1 VALAIDAS
9 SPALTTQ
16 TNTATATL
24 ASGSFTPPAG
34 SVLLIQWSSDGG
46 AHAGL
51 TDDHRQPRHAADLHA
66 ARLES
71 RELGHA
77 CCQRSGGDVAGCG
90 RLVGGDDRHGHNGAV
105 TTERAAALKITV
117 LTGADTTTPI
127 GAHNKSGSLS
137 TASIAQ
143 TYTAT
148 STGGWGFI
156 VVCDFNQ
163 LGNETAG
170 TGCTLISTG
179 SVLTNISY
187 GFFRRTTA
195 DDVATN
201 TNTLNV
207 TIPGTTT
214 NLSWTYAE
222 VLPAVASTAVFPPNR
237 TYRRRLAAAPRLPRG
252 RARIS
257 TPVRAQVN
265 PPFPFT
271 GVKQPR
277 QLRGLLGRH
286 VLRRRTPIPAQVDRH
301 RDPRSRRQPDH
312 AAAEGRCAGSAAHHG
327 NAGPDPGHGCPGV
340 PAAVGAHP
348 ASAGCGCS
356 GRTPPSAVFGQDDAP
371 IVAPQPSRL
380 RLRGLR
386 VRSHPA
392 APPTVD
398 QLAPAGQRPRLR
410 LPRLAR
416 GRTVTPTTVQITA
429 TPPAYPPLSVRT
441 RLRGLR
447 LARGRA
453 AAPVPGQIVVVP
465 PAYPHAVGA
474 HEVARPAAVPRPGG
488 STGPAADHGDAGG
501 VRAAGGPVAAEVP
514 EVVAWPQR
522 RPGHRPGGPAA
533 AAASPP
539 ADGGTPTRACGHAGP
554 AADRG
559 GPAGVPGAAGPVPAE
574 GFAVASAVAR
584 PRCRCRRRSSSC
596 RRSSRP
602 RSPASSST
610 PPGSSAGSGAPRRS
624 RPCVTATPTAPATG
638 TTGRPGTGITGRP
651 GSGATARPSS
661 GMTLRTDDGT
671 TAQPCTCNGGG

>member
-16 TNTATATL
+16 TNTATTTL

-34 SVLLIQWSSDGG
+34 SVLLIQWVSDASTAPASPTITDNLGTPLTYTLLDWKASNSGSPAANGQAATWRAVVGSS
-46 AHAGL
+46 
-51 TDDHRQPRHAADLHA
+51 AAMI
-66 ARLES
+66 
-71 RELGHA
+71 
-77 CCQRSGGDVAGCG
+77 VT
-90 RLVGGDDRHGHNGAV
+90 VTNGAV
-105 TTERAAALKITV
+105 SGDRAAALKITV

-137 TASIAQ
+137 AASIAQ

-156 VVCDFNQ
+156 AVCDFNQ

-170 TGCTLISTG
+170 TGCTVISTG

-187 GFFRRTTA
+187 GLFRRTTA

-207 TIPGTTT
+207 TIPGTST

-237 TYRRRLAAAPRLPRG
+237 TYRRRLAVAPRLPRG

-286 VLRRRTPIPAQVDRH
+286 GKASAPVPAQVVVTAAVF
-301 RDPRSRRQPDH
+301 PPQSVRSRIRGLRLFRPR
-312 AAAEGRCAGSAAHHG
+312 AATR
-327 NAGPDPGHGCPGV
+327 V
-340 PAAVGAHP
+340 P
-348 ASAGCGCS
+348 
-356 GRTPPSAVFGQDDAP
+356 GQDDLL
-371 IVAPQPSRL
+371 VASQPTRF

-386 VRSHPA
+386 VRSHQA
-392 APPTVD
+392 APPAVD

-416 GRTVTPTTVQITA
+416 GRTATPAPVQITA

-441 RLRGLR
+441 RLRGVR

-465 PAYPHAVGA
+465 PAYPLQSVRTRLRGLRLFRGRAAAPVPPQITVAPAVFVPQSVRSRLKFLKSWRGRSA
-474 HEVARPAAVPRPGG
+474 APAIDQVAPLPPLHPRPRTVAPRRGHAAMPVPPQIVVAP
-488 STGPAADHGDAGG
+488 PAYP
-501 VRAAGGPVAAEVP
+501 VRPVRSRLKGLRSHRGREAAMPVPPQIVIVPPKFPPAFTRIKQHAARIFRGQWRTPPVAAVCDCHT
-514 EVVAWPQR
+514 
-522 RPGHRPGGPAA
+522 HRPG
-533 AAASPP
+533 
-539 ADGGTPTRACGHAGP
+539 D
-554 AADRG
+554 
-559 GPAGVPGAAGPVPAE
+559 
-574 GFAVASAVAR
+574 
-584 PRCRCRRRSSSC
+584 
-596 RRSSRP
+596 
-602 RSPASSST
+602 
-610 PPGSSAGSGAPRRS
+610 
-624 RPCVTATPTAPATG
+624 G

>member
-16 TNTATATL
+16 TNTATTTL

-34 SVLLIQWSSDGG
+34 SVLLIQWSSDAG
-46 AHAGL
+46 ATPASPTITDNLGTPL
-51 TDDHRQPRHAADLHA
+51 TYTLLDWKAANSGTPA
-66 ARLES
+66 ANGQGATWR
-71 RELGHA
+71 A
-77 CCQRSGGDVAGCG
+77 V
-90 RLVGGDDRHGHNGAV
+90 VGSSAAMIVTVTNGAISG
-105 TTERAAALKITV
+105 ERAAALKITV

-127 GAHNKSGSLS
+127 GAHGKSGSLS
-137 TASIAQ
+137 AASIAQ

-156 VVCDFNQ
+156 VVTDFNQ

-207 TIPGTTT
+207 TIPGTST

-222 VLPAVASTAVFPPNR
+222 VLPAVTSTAVFPPNR
-237 TYRRRLAAAPRLPRG
+237 TYRRRLAVAPRLPRG

-286 VLRRRTPIPAQVDRH
+286 GKASAPIPAQVVVTAPTFPPSRITPRLKGLRRFRGDTVT
-301 RDPRSRRQPDH
+301 PVPTQVTVAPAFPPQPVRSRIRGLRLFRPH
-312 AAAEGRCAGSAAHHG
+312 AAT
-327 NAGPDPGHGCPGV
+327 PVPGQG
-340 PAAVGAHP
+340 
-348 ASAGCGCS
+348 
-356 GRTPPSAVFGQDDAP
+356 DAP
-371 IVAPQPSRL
+371 ISAQPTRF

-386 VRSHPA
+386 VRSHQA

-416 GRTVTPTTVQITA
+416 GRTA
-429 TPPAYPPLSVRT
+429 TPDTGSDHRHAARVPAAERPD
-441 RLRGLR
+441 
-447 LARGRA
+447 A
-453 AAPVPGQIVVVP
+453 AAGGTPGP
-465 PAYPHAVGA
+465 GPGGCSCARSDRCRPARLPTAVGA

-488 STGPAADHGDAGG
+488 RTGPAADHGDAGG
-501 VRAAGGPVAAEVP
+501 VRAAVRPVAAEVP

-539 ADGGTPTRACGHAGP
+539 ADGGTPPRACGHAGP

-574 GFAVASAVAR
+574 GFAVASRSRGRDAGAAADRHRPAEVPARVHPHQAARRPDLPRAVAH
-584 PRCRCRRRSSSC
+584 
-596 RRSSRP
+596 
-602 RSPASSST
+602 PA
-610 PPGSSAGSGAPRRS
+610 AH
-624 RPCVTATPTAPATG
+624 
-638 TTGRPGTGITGRP
+638 
-651 GSGATARPSS
+651 
-661 GMTLRTDDGT
+661 
-671 TAQPCTCNGGG
+671 GGV

>member
-34 SVLLIQWSSDGG
+34 SVLLIQWASDGG
-46 AHAGL
+46 GTPGSPTITDNLGTPL
-51 TDDHRQPRHAADLHA
+51 TYTLLDWKAANSGTPA
-66 ARLES
+66 ANGQAATWR
-71 RELGHA
+71 A
-77 CCQRSGGDVAGCG
+77 V
-90 RLVGGDDRHGHNGAV
+90 VGSSAAMIVTVTNGAV

-137 TASIAQ
+137 AASIAQ

-207 TIPGTTT
+207 TIPGTST

-237 TYRRRLAAAPRLPRG
+237 TYRRRLAVAPRLPRG

-286 VLRRRTPIPAQVDRH
+286 GKASAPIPAQVVVTAPTFPPSRITPRLKGLRLFRGDTVT
-301 RDPRSRRQPDH
+301 PVPTQVTVAPAFPPQSVRSRIRGLRLFRPR
-312 AAAEGRCAGSAAHHG
+312 AAAR
-327 NAGPDPGHGCPGV
+327 V
-340 PAAVGAHP
+340 P
-348 ASAGCGCS
+348 
-356 GRTPPSAVFGQDDAP
+356 GQDDLL
-371 IVAPQPSRL
+371 VASQPTRF

-386 VRSHPA
+386 VRSHQA

-416 GRTVTPTTVQITA
+416 GRTATPAPVQITA

-441 RLRGLR
+441 RLRGVR

-465 PAYPHAVGA
+465 PAYPLQSVRTRLRGLRLFRGRAAAPVPPQITVAPAVFVPQSVRSRLKFLKSWRGRSA
-474 HEVARPAAVPRPGG
+474 APAIDQVTPLPPLHPRPRMVAPRRGHAAMPVPPQIVIVP
-488 STGPAADHGDAGG
+488 PAYP
-501 VRAAGGPVAAEVP
+501 VRPVRSRLKGLRSHRGREAAMPVPPQIVIVPPKFPPAFTRIKQHAARIFRGQWRTPPVAAVCDCHT
-514 EVVAWPQR
+514 A
-522 RPGHRPGGPAA
+522 RPG
-533 AAASPP
+533 
-539 ADGGTPTRACGHAGP
+539 
-554 AADRG
+554 
-559 GPAGVPGAAGPVPAE
+559 
-574 GFAVASAVAR
+574 
-584 PRCRCRRRSSSC
+584 
-596 RRSSRP
+596 
-602 RSPASSST
+602 
-610 PPGSSAGSGAPRRS
+610 
-624 RPCVTATPTAPATG
+624 TG